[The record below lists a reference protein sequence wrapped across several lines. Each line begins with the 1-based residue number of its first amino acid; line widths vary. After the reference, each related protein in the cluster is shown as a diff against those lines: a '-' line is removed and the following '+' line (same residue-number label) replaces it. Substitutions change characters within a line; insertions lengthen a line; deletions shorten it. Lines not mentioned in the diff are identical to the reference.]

1 MMYPMIASTIRHSP
15 IMKLIMNLTSCCAP
29 LHHPISRAEFD
40 DEEKRIANET
50 QAAKPAAATANDPS
64 GDDDDMEGS
73 SFGGGD
79 ANDDGYENDE
89 DDGDEC
95 RKNDE
100 TEEEQPE
107 AYSTTDNDDDDE
119 KDEQK
124 GSKPKR
130 VPTETTQQIPSQ
142 ENDGDVSGLKDN
154 VNGMARGGEVGAG
167 NQDILYEMEELKA
180 ELKAKSQSEAK
191 LKAELKAK
199 CDELGVVQAE
209 NNQLRNQAEGRSAG
223 HQDELRRLHHDNE
236 TKDSEINRLRRELEF
251 LESANSKIADFRRTY
266 RALRNDD
273 E

>member
-1 MMYPMIASTIRHSP
+1 MTSQIDLSRKRDTAGWDYITASFVP
-15 IMKLIMNLTSCCAP
+15 GTS
-29 LHHPISRAEFD
+29 IQ
-40 DEEKRIANET
+40 IQTN
-50 QAAKPAAATANDPS
+50 AT
-64 GDDDDMEGS
+64 
-73 SFGGGD
+73 
-79 ANDDGYENDE
+79 E

-119 KDEQK
+119 KDEQQ

-154 VNGMARGGEVGAG
+154 VNGTARGGEVGAG

-199 CDELGVVQAE
+199 CDELGVVQAQ
-209 NNQLRNQAEGRSAG
+209 NNQLRNQAEGRSAV
-223 HQDELRRLHHDNE
+223 QDELRRLHHDNE

>member
-1 MMYPMIASTIRHSP
+1 FIGYAKLAEWAFKEGIYKKSLEDKEGQAFLVGMELEDNPNMPFNSTNTLSSVRKRTHKVRSADNDNANQTKKGRQAFIEQ
-15 IMKLIMNLTSCCAP
+15 LV
-29 LHHPISRAEFD
+29 AEFE
-40 DEEKRIANET
+40 DEEKRIANKI
-50 QAAKPAAATANDPS
+50 QAAKPAAAKANDPS
-64 GDDDDMEGS
+64 GDDDDDDDDDMEGS

-119 KDEQK
+119 KDEQQ

-154 VNGMARGGEVGAG
+154 VNGTARGGEVGAG
-167 NQDILYEMEELKA
+167 NQDILNLNEMEELKA
-180 ELKAKSQSEAK
+180 ELKA
-191 LKAELKAK
+191 
-199 CDELGVVQAE
+199 
-209 NNQLRNQAEGRSAG
+209 
-223 HQDELRRLHHDNE
+223 
-236 TKDSEINRLRRELEF
+236 
-251 LESANSKIADFRRTY
+251 
-266 RALRNDD
+266 
-273 E
+273 